1 MKRACL
7 LIATLAAFLLSC
19 SRGGRTIP
27 ADKLADIYTDMLILD
42 QWARN
47 NIGPSRQADTSLVYE
62 PIIRRHGYTVD
73 DYTHT
78 VEGYLR
84 KPARFAEVFEKVQ
97 RRLQA
102 RADYL
107 TAIEDRKD
115 RERHRRDSVDARTDY
130 RRARIFAVTG
140 EPTLAVRIELDSAG
154 VYNLERMLPDTL
166 YDGLFFYLRDSLM
179 ADSLLRDS
187 LLTDSLAV
195 DSLRTDSQEAKA
207 DSVLKPVSVE
217 LKSPPVRTPSERPLR
232 TRPVNKDLKIEDEA
246 NIREVPVSAE

>member
-7 LIATLAAFLLSC
+7 LIATLAACLLSC

-115 RERHRRDSVDARTDY
+115 REQHRRDSVDARTDY

-232 TRPVNKDLKIEDEA
+232 TRPANKDLKIEDEA

>member
-1 MKRACL
+1 
-7 LIATLAAFLLSC
+7 
-19 SRGGRTIP
+19 
-27 ADKLADIYTDMLILD
+27 MLILD

-115 RERHRRDSVDARTDY
+115 REQHRRDSVDARTDY

-232 TRPVNKDLKIEDEA
+232 TRPANKDLKIEDEA

>member
-7 LIATLAAFLLSC
+7 LIATLAACLLSC

-84 KPARFAEVFEKVQ
+84 KPDRFAEVFEKVQ

-115 RERHRRDSVDARTDY
+115 REQHRRDSVDARTDY